1 MNPYIKTMKCIVK
14 KTREP
19 GGLALEEKP
28 IPVPDDNG
36 VLIKTIKTAICG
48 TDLHIYSWNSWAR
61 KTINTPQII
70 GHEFVGEVAAVG
82 KNVENCRVGDL
93 VGGEG
98 HLFCGVCR
106 HCITGLAHL
115 CPHTKGIGVNT
126 DGAFAEY
133 FVFPAKNIW
142 LCDATI
148 PLNVLAVYDPLGN
161 AMHTVRSFDV
171 LGEDVL
177 VTGAGPIGLMSVPIL
192 RRIGARN
199 IVVTDIN
206 DRRLEMARE
215 LGATAVVNVTREK
228 IADVVAK
235 IPSMVEGF
243 DVGLEMSGSAS
254 GFNDMI
260 DVMANGGNI
269 AILGFLPPEAAIEWD
284 KMIFK
289 SLTLKGVYGRE
300 VFDTWYQMTALLQSG
315 LSDEIAKIITHEFMY
330 TDFIEAFELMKSGQS
345 GKIILNWS

>member
-1 MNPYIKTMKCIVK
+1 MKCIVK
-14 KTREP
+14 KTPEP
-19 GGLALEEKP
+19 GGLALEERGTP
-28 IPVPDDNG
+28 SPDDNG
-36 VLIKTIKTAICG
+36 VLIRAIKTAICG
-48 TDLHIYSWNSWAR
+48 TDLHIYSWNSWAK
-61 KTINTPQII
+61 KTIKTPQII
-70 GHEFVGEVAAVG
+70 GHEFVGRVVEVG
-82 KNVENCRVGDL
+82 KNVTNCTPGDL
-93 VGGEG
+93 VAGEG
-98 HLFCGVCR
+98 HLFCGNCR

-115 CPHTKGIGVNT
+115 CPHTKGLGVNT

-142 LCDATI
+142 HCDEKI
-148 PLNVLAVYDPLGN
+148 PLNVLAVLDPLGN
-161 AMHTVRSFDV
+161 AMHTARSFDV

-215 LGATAVVNVTREK
+215 LGATAAVNVARDK
-228 IADVVAK
+228 IRLK
-235 IPSMVEGF
+235 EIPSMVEGF
-243 DVGLEMSGSAS
+243 DVGLEMSGSAA

-260 DVMANGGNI
+260 EVMANGGKI

-289 SLTLKGVYGRE
+289 SLTLKGIYGRE

-315 LSDEIAKIITHEFMY
+315 LSEEIAKIITHEFHY
-330 TDFIEAFELMKSGQS
+330 TDFIEAFELMKSGES
-345 GKIILNWS
+345 GKIILNWSAPSAL

>member
-1 MNPYIKTMKCIVK
+1 MKTIVK
-14 KTREP
+14 KVNEP
-19 GGLALEEKP
+19 GGLFLEEREIPKP
-28 IPVPDDNG
+28 GDND
-36 VLIKTIKTAICG
+36 VLIKTKKTAICG
-48 TDLHIYSWNSWAR
+48 TDVHIYNWNSWAQ
-61 KTINTPQII
+61 KTIKTPQII
-70 GHEFVGEVAAVG
+70 GHEFVGEVAEVG
-82 KNVENCRVGDL
+82 KNVENAKVGDL
-93 VGGEG
+93 VSGEG
-98 HLFCGVCR
+98 HLFCGSCR

-133 FVFPAKNIW
+133 FCFPAKNIW
-142 LCDATI
+142 QCDKSI
-148 PLNVLAVYDPLGN
+148 PLNILSILDPLGN

-206 DRRLEMARE
+206 DNRLKLARE
-215 LGATAVVNVTREK
+215 LGATATVNVSREK
-228 IADVVAK
+228 IADK
-235 IPSMVEGF
+235 RIPSMVEGF

-315 LSDEIAKIITHEFMY
+315 LSEEISKIITHEFKY
-330 TDFIEAFELMKSGQS
+330 TEFNEAFELMKSGES
-345 GKIILNWS
+345 GKIILDWS